1 MFPQK
6 IHAAELERMHL
17 NNFRNDLSTV
27 LMAHIFEGFNDLCPE
42 VIDIEVQLNKPKKSI
57 KDGGSSWHSM
67 IATIV
72 PKKEPIM
79 PLGILLEQGYLE

>member
-42 VIDIEVQLNKPKKSI
+42 VIDIEV
-57 KDGGSSWHSM
+57 
-67 IATIV
+67 
-72 PKKEPIM
+72 
-79 PLGILLEQGYLE
+79 